1 MYDEIRTIQT
11 RFEKRELLAAF
22 ALAGLLARTELS
34 PRQAAEQAVEA
45 AEGLLEV
52 LGNLES
58 EESPD
63 FGLEEANADV
73 APEDLP
79 Y

>member
-1 MYDEIRTIQT
+1 MYEKIIT
-11 RFEKRELLAAF
+11 RFEKRELIAAF
-22 ALAGLLARTELS
+22 ALAGLLTRSKLS

-45 AEGLLEV
+45 AEALLEV

-63 FGLEEANADV
+63 LGPEEANSDI
-73 APEDLP
+73 APEGLP